1 MVVIVSEIKQLNTP
15 DLTSAGWRYG
25 ALIAAFAMIG
35 LLAAVDLL
43 GDLDEGVST
52 AHVLIEGSVVL
63 IALIASTL
71 LIRALVAALKE
82 QVRELDDR
90 LVSSDEAADIWRAEA
105 QSLLLGLGA
114 SIDRQFDRWRLSA
127 AEKEVALLLL
137 KGLAHK
143 EIARA
148 RGVSEATARQ
158 QATAVYRKAGVAGRN
173 ALAAFFLE
181 DLTLPPGFDAASADP
196 NARMPP

>member
-90 LVSSDEAADIWRAEA
+90 LVSSDEAAG
-105 QSLLLGLGA
+105 S
-114 SIDRQFDRWRLSA
+114 
-127 AEKEVALLLL
+127 
-137 KGLAHK
+137 
-143 EIARA
+143 
-148 RGVSEATARQ
+148 
-158 QATAVYRKAGVAGRN
+158 
-173 ALAAFFLE
+173 
-181 DLTLPPGFDAASADP
+181 
-196 NARMPP
+196 